1 MYKRNR
7 VARVAS
13 IVCVLIVASVVSAHA
28 LTVGDVF
35 KTVPLVVKTGV
46 GFGFVPEAFNDSS
59 AIAPAAVLFG
69 LMSVP
74 NAVLLYNVYTGN
86 PEGTRRWRR
95 ITFVT
100 DTVLAVTALTVGI
113 VLVSGA
119 AGGNWDGLIGGI
131 AIAFSIPIAGFAV
144 LDIFPYS
151 FEPEHQAAQ

>member
-1 MYKRNR
+1 MYKKSRL
-7 VARVAS
+7 ARVAA
-13 IVCVLIVASVVSAHA
+13 IVCILIAGSVVSAHS
-28 LTVGDVF
+28 LTVGDVL
-35 KTVPLVVKTGV
+35 KTVPLVVKTGLGV
-46 GFGFVPEAFNDSS
+46 GFIPEAFNDSS

-113 VLVSGA
+113 VLVSGVT
-119 AGGNWDGLIGGI
+119 GGSWDGVIGGLS
-131 AIAFSIPIAGFAV
+131 IAFSVPIAGFAV
-144 LDIFPYS
+144 LDLFPYS
-151 FEPEHQAAQ
+151 FEPER